1 MDVFADLPEKLGAY
15 SGPIRG
21 KDPRPEVVLFFCFVF
36 CFLFC
41 FFLLVN
47 SGY

>member
-1 MDVFADLPEKLGAY
+1 MEKQMDVFADLPEKLGAY

-36 CFLFC
+36 CFV
-41 FFLLVN
+41 FFV
-47 SGY
+47 G